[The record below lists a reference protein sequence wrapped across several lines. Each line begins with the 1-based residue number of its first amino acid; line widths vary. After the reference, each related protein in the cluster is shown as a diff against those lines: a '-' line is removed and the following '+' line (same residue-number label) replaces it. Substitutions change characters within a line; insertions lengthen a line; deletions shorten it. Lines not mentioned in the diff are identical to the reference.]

1 VKGGGRNASSWWKDV
16 CVVREV
22 VGLSVGRWFNNNIS
36 WRVGNDKQTYF
47 RKHDWLD
54 EGPQ

>member
-22 VGLSVGRWFNNNIS
+22 VGLSVGRWFDNNIS
-36 WRVGNDKQTYF
+36 WRVGNYEQTYF
-47 RKHDWLD
+47 
-54 EGPQ
+54 